1 METFTA
7 PRAFLEDHRYTKDRE
22 DTLKALDLDSI
33 DEPIVDIVT
42 TFSKI
47 PYCFTLQCCYGHF
60 VCVPEQDPHN
70 LDPISNSCTGLV
82 QYRIAYLAFCLE
94 NSRRGRD
101 LWRSLARVPM
111 IDLEYVQFGS
121 ADWFWDL
128 RVNSY
133 VLQVEPYAQQL
144 KDEVISGHTEALHL
158 QGVRDLFFKE
168 IRALLVEELR
178 VPG

>member
-7 PRAFLEDHRYTKDRE
+7 PRAFLEDHRYPIDRE

-33 DEPIVDIVT
+33 DEPILDIVT

-60 VCVPEQDPHN
+60 VCAPEQDPYN
-70 LDPISNSCTGLV
+70 LVPISHSCTGLV
-82 QYRIAYLAFCLE
+82 RYRIAYLAFCLE
-94 NSRRGRD
+94 NSPRGRN

-111 IDLEYVQFGS
+111 IDPEYAQFGS

-128 RVNSY
+128 RINSY
-133 VLQVEPYAQQL
+133 VLQVTVYL
-144 KDEVISGHTEALHL
+144 YIGCIDIS
-158 QGVRDLFFKE
+158 
-168 IRALLVEELR
+168 
-178 VPG
+178 

>member
-1 METFTA
+1 M
-7 PRAFLEDHRYTKDRE
+7 EDHRYTKDRE

-33 DEPIVDIVT
+33 DEPVVDIVT

-60 VCVPEQDPHN
+60 VCAPEQDPHDF
-70 LDPISNSCTGLV
+70 DPMPRSCTGLAR
-82 QYRIAYLAFCLE
+82 YRIAYLAFCLN

-121 ADWFWDL
+121 ADWFWNR

-133 VLQVEPYAQQL
+133 VLQVEPSAQQL
-144 KDEVISGHTEALHL
+144 KDEVILGHTEALHL

-168 IRALLVEELR
+168 IRALLLEVLR
-178 VPG
+178 VAG